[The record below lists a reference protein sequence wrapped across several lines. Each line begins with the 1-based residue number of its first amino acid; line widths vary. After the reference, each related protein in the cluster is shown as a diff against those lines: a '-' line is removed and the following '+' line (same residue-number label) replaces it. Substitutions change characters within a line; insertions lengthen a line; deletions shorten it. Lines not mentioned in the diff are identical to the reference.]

1 MSLMSFKLMLGVLGN
16 YMMSDRI
23 FSAIDRD
30 GKGKISLEDYLVYN
44 EVVSHGSQTE
54 KNMLTFKVID
64 VRRRGRVDLN
74 EFKEFWLLFLELC
87 SQVLNMQM
95 PKLDDDLLR
104 IFFREISERA
114 HEFDFDQFTQSRER
128 NPQLFETLE

>member
-1 MSLMSFKLMLGVLGN
+1 MSFKLMLGVLGN

>member
-95 PKLDDDLLR
+95 PKLDDDSLR

>member
-1 MSLMSFKLMLGVLGN
+1 MSLISFKLMLGILGN

-44 EVVSHGSQTE
+44 EVLSHGSQTE

-64 VRRRGRVDLN
+64 VRRRGRVYLN

-95 PKLDDDLLR
+95 PKLDDDSLR
-104 IFFREISERA
+104 IFFREISEGA
-114 HEFDFDQFTQSRER
+114 HEFDFE
-128 NPQLFETLE
+128 

>member
-1 MSLMSFKLMLGVLGN
+1 MLGVLGN

>member
-44 EVVSHGSQTE
+44 EVVSHGSQT
-54 KNMLTFKVID
+54 
-64 VRRRGRVDLN
+64 
-74 EFKEFWLLFLELC
+74 
-87 SQVLNMQM
+87 
-95 PKLDDDLLR
+95 
-104 IFFREISERA
+104 
-114 HEFDFDQFTQSRER
+114 
-128 NPQLFETLE
+128 